1 MSQHQSG
8 LRPFSETGAAGRKS
22 ARGLEGDFVR
32 ESRSAIIAL
41 FLTWLCASEAHAQ
54 PITQEAGAALAKP
67 PVPTSSY
74 PKPGGHVGVAIPV
87 AVVGSDSEIIF
98 HDFFDLGLVSGIT
111 VHLSEA
117 WAVDFE
123 FVVNDRLKS
132 QYGPPTMVVEPG
144 VIAKLESFNAGLR
157 VAMGVAG
164 ETTNN
169 IGLIP
174 FVNKGFAISD
184 QVSWLVELY
193 LPVFFSDAPTNK
205 VTLTPTLQ
213 TGVGF

>member
-1 MSQHQSG
+1 V
-8 LRPFSETGAAGRKS
+8 REF
-22 ARGLEGDFVR
+22 EGDFLR
-32 ESRSAIIAL
+32 KSRNAIIAL
-41 FLTWLCASEAHAQ
+41 VLAWLCASEAHAQ
-54 PITQEAGAALAKP
+54 PITQEAGAAVAKP
-67 PVPTSSY
+67 PVPAASY
-74 PKPGGHVGVAIPV
+74 PRPGGHVGVAIPIV
-87 AVVGSDSEIIF
+87 VVGSDSRVIF
-98 HDFFDLGLVSGIT
+98 DEFFDLGLVSGMT
-111 VHLSEA
+111 VHLSET

-123 FVVNDRLKS
+123 FVAFDRLKS
-132 QYGPPTMVVEPG
+132 KHGPPSMVVEPG
-144 VIAKLESFNAGLR
+144 VIAKLTSFNAGLR

-193 LPVFFSDAPTNK
+193 LPVFFSDAETNK